1 MNNEVIGVRRF
12 RCRGE
17 NSRSKVVQLL
27 FDCENFS
34 RLVLSYPDFHLYKV
48 VYHRGGVCGAGNAP
62 RLCLIHPYSICL
74 ASSILTLSLLPL
86 LSVGGGSAC

>member
-27 FDCENFS
+27 FGCEN
-34 RLVLSYPDFHLYKV
+34 SYPDFHLYKV
-48 VYHRGGVCGAGNAP
+48 LYHRGGVCGAGKAP